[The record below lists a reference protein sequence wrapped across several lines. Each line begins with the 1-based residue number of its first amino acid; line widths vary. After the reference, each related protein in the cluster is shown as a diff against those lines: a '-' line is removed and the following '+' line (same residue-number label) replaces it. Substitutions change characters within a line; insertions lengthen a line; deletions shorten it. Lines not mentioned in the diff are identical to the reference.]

1 MIIQLPSFKTVDR
14 NNRGL
19 VKYIFR
25 YTSQGI
31 GIWGKA
37 FLFQALDLADVH
49 YANLLFPTSAS
60 SEN

>member
-14 NNRGL
+14 HNRGL

-25 YTSQGI
+25 YTGQGI

-37 FLFQALDLADVH
+37 FQALDLADVH
-49 YANLLFPTSAS
+49 YSNLLFPTSAS